1 MKIKTRFAPS
11 PTGYLHVGG
20 ARTALYSWLFARN
33 HGGEFVLRIE
43 DTDLERSTP
52 EAIEAS
58 MDGMNWLNLQWD
70 EGPYYQTKRFDRYNN
85 VIDEMLEAGT
95 AYKCYCSKERLEAL
109 REEQMANGE
118 KPRYDGRC
126 RHSHEHHAD
135 DEPCV
140 VRFANPQEGS
150 VIFDDQIRGPIEFSN
165 QELDDLIIRR
175 TDGSPTYNFCVVVD
189 DWDMAI
195 THVIRG
201 EDHINNT
208 PRQINILKALN
219 APVPVYAHVSMIN
232 GDDGKKLSKRHGA
245 VSVMQYRDDGY
256 LPEALLNYL
265 VRLGWSHGDQ
275 EIFTREEMIE
285 FFSLGAVSKSASAFN
300 TDKLLWLNHH
310 YINTLPAEYVA
321 THLQWHIEQENIDTR
336 NGPQLAELVKLLG
349 ERCKTLKEIA
359 QSCRYFY
366 EEFAEFDADAAKKHL
381 RPVARQPLEV
391 VRDKLAAISDWTAEN
406 VHHAIQATA
415 DELEVGMGKVGM
427 PLRVAVTGA
436 GQSPALDVTVHAIGK
451 SRSVERINKALA
463 FIAEREGQ
471 ASCRGRRRYNGRI
484 YSCRFFCLLRRAGD
498 AEAGKKTANPFPGQQ
513 VAEMQLI
520 CRSHQLQGICDL
532 PPDRDRL
539 IDQVSA
545 WRFREMIVA
554 KQMASGGNVSQKLT
568 HRLVDDHQSR
578 SSPFNAGYRFCAPF
592 LLPNPAIDRL
602 SGQPQ
607 AVGKLC
613 GRHFIF

>member
-52 EAIEAS
+52 EAIEAI
-58 MDGMNWLNLQWD
+58 MDGMNWLSLEWD
-70 EGPYYQTKRFDRYNN
+70 EGPYYQTKRFDRYNA
-85 VIDEMLEAGT
+85 VIDQMLEEGT

-109 REEQMANGE
+109 REEQMAKGE

-140 VRFANPQEGS
+140 VRFANPQEGF
-150 VIFDDQIRGPIEFSN
+150 VVFDDQIRGPIEFSN

-189 DWDMAI
+189 DWDMEI

-208 PRQINILKALN
+208 PRQINILKALK

-275 EIFTREEMIE
+275 EIFTREEMIKY
-285 FFSLGAVSKSASAFN
+285 FTLNAVSKSASAFN

-310 YINTLPAEYVA
+310 YINALPPEYVA

-336 NGPQLAELVKLLG
+336 NGPQLADLVKLLG
-349 ERCKTLKEIA
+349 ERCKTLKEMA

-366 EEFAEFDADAAKKHL
+366 EDFAEFDADAAKKHL

-391 VRDKLAAISDWTAEN
+391 VRDKLAAITDWTTEN

-436 GQSPALDVTVHAIGK
+436 GKSPALDVTVHAIGK
-451 SRSVERINKALA
+451 TRSIERINKALA
-463 FIAEREGQ
+463 FIAERE
-471 ASCRGRRRYNGRI
+471 N
-484 YSCRFFCLLRRAGD
+484 
-498 AEAGKKTANPFPGQQ
+498 QQ
-513 VAEMQLI
+513 
-520 CRSHQLQGICDL
+520 
-532 PPDRDRL
+532 
-539 IDQVSA
+539 
-545 WRFREMIVA
+545 
-554 KQMASGGNVSQKLT
+554 
-568 HRLVDDHQSR
+568 
-578 SSPFNAGYRFCAPF
+578 
-592 LLPNPAIDRL
+592 
-602 SGQPQ
+602 
-607 AVGKLC
+607 
-613 GRHFIF
+613 

>member
-20 ARTALYSWLFARN
+20 ARTALYSWLFAR
-33 HGGEFVLRIE
+33 HEGGEFVLRIE

-52 EAIEAS
+52 EAIEAI
-58 MDGMNWLNLQWD
+58 MDGMNWLSLEWD
-70 EGPYYQTKRFDRYNN
+70 EGPYFQTKRFDRYNA
-85 VIDEMLEAGT
+85 VIDEMLAAGT

-109 REEQMANGE
+109 REEQMAKGE

-126 RHSHEHHAD
+126 RHGHEHHAD

-150 VIFDDQIRGPIEFSN
+150 VVFDDQIRGPIEFSN
-165 QELDDLIIRR
+165 LELDDLIIRR

-189 DWDMAI
+189 DWDMEI

-208 PRQINILKALN
+208 PRQINILKALG
-219 APVPVYAHVSMIN
+219 APVPLYAHVSMIN

-275 EIFTREEMIE
+275 EIFSREEMIAH
-285 FFSLGAVSKSASAFN
+285 FSLDAVSKSASAFN
-300 TDKLLWLNHH
+300 TDKLQWLNHH
-310 YINTLPAEYVA
+310 YINTLAPEYVA

-349 ERCKTLKEIA
+349 ERCKTLKEMA
-359 QSCRYFY
+359 QTCRYFY
-366 EEFAEFDADAAKKHL
+366 EDFSEFDADAAKKHL

-391 VRDKLAAISDWTAEN
+391 VRDKLAALTDWTAEN

-436 GQSPALDVTVHAIGK
+436 GQSPGLDVTVHAIGK

-463 FIAEREGQ
+463 FIAERENQ
-471 ASCRGRRRYNGRI
+471 
-484 YSCRFFCLLRRAGD
+484 
-498 AEAGKKTANPFPGQQ
+498 
-513 VAEMQLI
+513 
-520 CRSHQLQGICDL
+520 
-532 PPDRDRL
+532 
-539 IDQVSA
+539 
-545 WRFREMIVA
+545 
-554 KQMASGGNVSQKLT
+554 
-568 HRLVDDHQSR
+568 
-578 SSPFNAGYRFCAPF
+578 
-592 LLPNPAIDRL
+592 
-602 SGQPQ
+602 
-607 AVGKLC
+607 
-613 GRHFIF
+613 

>member
-33 HGGEFVLRIE
+33 HGGEFVLPIE

-52 EAIEAS
+52 EAIEAI
-58 MDGMNWLNLQWD
+58 MDGMNWLSLEWD
-70 EGPYYQTKRFDRYNN
+70 EGPYYQTKRFDRYNA
-85 VIDEMLEAGT
+85 VIDQMLEEGT

-109 REEQMANGE
+109 REEQMAKGE

-150 VIFDDQIRGPIEFSN
+150 VVFDDQIRGPIEFSN

-189 DWDMAI
+189 DWDMEI

-208 PRQINILKALN
+208 PRQINILKALK

-275 EIFTREEMIE
+275 EIFTREEMIKY
-285 FFSLGAVSKSASAFN
+285 FTLNAVSKSASAFN

-310 YINTLPAEYVA
+310 YINALPPEYVA

-349 ERCKTLKEIA
+349 ERCKTLKEMA

-366 EEFAEFDADAAKKHL
+366 EDFAEFDADAAKKHL
-381 RPVARQPLEV
+381 RPVARQP
-391 VRDKLAAISDWTAEN
+391 
-406 VHHAIQATA
+406 
-415 DELEVGMGKVGM
+415 LEVGMGKVGM

-451 SRSVERINKALA
+451 TRSIERINKALA
-463 FIAEREGQ
+463 FIAERE
-471 ASCRGRRRYNGRI
+471 N
-484 YSCRFFCLLRRAGD
+484 
-498 AEAGKKTANPFPGQQ
+498 QQ
-513 VAEMQLI
+513 
-520 CRSHQLQGICDL
+520 
-532 PPDRDRL
+532 
-539 IDQVSA
+539 
-545 WRFREMIVA
+545 
-554 KQMASGGNVSQKLT
+554 
-568 HRLVDDHQSR
+568 
-578 SSPFNAGYRFCAPF
+578 
-592 LLPNPAIDRL
+592 
-602 SGQPQ
+602 
-607 AVGKLC
+607 
-613 GRHFIF
+613 

>member
-52 EAIEAS
+52 EAIEAI
-58 MDGMNWLNLQWD
+58 MDGMNWLNLEWD
-70 EGPYYQTKRFDRYNN
+70 EGPYYQTKRFDRYNA
-85 VIDEMLEAGT
+85 VIDQMLEEGT

-109 REEQMANGE
+109 REEQMAKGE

-150 VIFDDQIRGPIEFSN
+150 VVFDDQIRGPIEFSN

-189 DWDMAI
+189 DWDMEI

-208 PRQINILKALN
+208 PRQINILKALK

-275 EIFTREEMIE
+275 EIFTREEMIKY
-285 FFSLGAVSKSASAFN
+285 FTLNAVSKSASAFN

-310 YINTLPAEYVA
+310 YINALPPEYVA

-336 NGPQLAELVKLLG
+336 NGPQLADLVKLLG
-349 ERCKTLKEIA
+349 ERCKTLKEMA

-366 EEFAEFDADAAKKHL
+366 EDFAADALPDAD
-381 RPVARQPLEV
+381 
-391 VRDKLAAISDWTAEN
+391 
-406 VHHAIQATA
+406 
-415 DELEVGMGKVGM
+415 G
-427 PLRVAVTGA
+427 
-436 GQSPALDVTVHAIGK
+436 
-451 SRSVERINKALA
+451 
-463 FIAEREGQ
+463 
-471 ASCRGRRRYNGRI
+471 
-484 YSCRFFCLLRRAGD
+484 
-498 AEAGKKTANPFPGQQ
+498 
-513 VAEMQLI
+513 
-520 CRSHQLQGICDL
+520 
-532 PPDRDRL
+532 
-539 IDQVSA
+539 
-545 WRFREMIVA
+545 
-554 KQMASGGNVSQKLT
+554 
-568 HRLVDDHQSR
+568 
-578 SSPFNAGYRFCAPF
+578 SS
-592 LLPNPAIDRL
+592 
-602 SGQPQ
+602 S
-607 AVGKLC
+607 
-613 GRHFIF
+613 

>member
-52 EAIEAS
+52 EAIEAI
-58 MDGMNWLNLQWD
+58 MDGMNWLSLEWD
-70 EGPYYQTKRFDRYNN
+70 EGPYYQTKRFDRYNA
-85 VIDEMLEAGT
+85 VIDQMLEEGT

-109 REEQMANGE
+109 REEQMAKGE

-150 VIFDDQIRGPIEFSN
+150 VVFDDQIRGPIEFSN

-189 DWDMAI
+189 DWDMEI

-208 PRQINILKALN
+208 PRQINILKALK

-275 EIFTREEMIE
+275 EIFTREEMIKY
-285 FFSLGAVSKSASAFN
+285 FTLNAVSKSASAFN

-310 YINTLPAEYVA
+310 YINALPPEYVA

-336 NGPQLAELVKLLG
+336 NGPQLADLVKLLG
-349 ERCKTLKEIA
+349 ERCKTLKEMA

-366 EEFAEFDADAAKKHL
+366 EDFAEFDADAAKKHL

-391 VRDKLAAISDWTAEN
+391 VRDKLAAITDWTAEN

-427 PLRVAVTGA
+427 PLRVAVVKHDGTISA
-436 GQSPALDVTVHAIGK
+436 DIAAQALDMLNV
-451 SRSVERINKALA
+451 
-463 FIAEREGQ
+463 
-471 ASCRGRRRYNGRI
+471 
-484 YSCRFFCLLRRAGD
+484 D
-498 AEAGKKTANPFPGQQ
+498 AEG
-513 VAEMQLI
+513 
-520 CRSHQLQGICDL
+520 
-532 PPDRDRL
+532 
-539 IDQVSA
+539 
-545 WRFREMIVA
+545 
-554 KQMASGGNVSQKLT
+554 
-568 HRLVDDHQSR
+568 
-578 SSPFNAGYRFCAPF
+578 
-592 LLPNPAIDRL
+592 
-602 SGQPQ
+602 
-607 AVGKLC
+607 
-613 GRHFIF
+613 